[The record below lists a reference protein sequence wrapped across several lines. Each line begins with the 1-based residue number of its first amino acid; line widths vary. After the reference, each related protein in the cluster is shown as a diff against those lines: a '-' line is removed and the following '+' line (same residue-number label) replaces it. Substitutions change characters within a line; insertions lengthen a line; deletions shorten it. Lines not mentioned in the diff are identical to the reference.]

1 MMTQFKE
8 REMELSFRARQIYE
22 SVLNEMQEAEEIEG
36 VEGQDYINLM
46 ASIAQEASKRIE
58 NFMLWHNEQL
68 RNGGVE

>member
-1 MMTQFKE
+1 
-8 REMELSFRARQIYE
+8 MELSFRARQIYE
-22 SVLNEMQEAEEIEG
+22 GVLNEMQEAEEIEG

-68 RNGGVE
+68 RNGEVE

>member
-1 MMTQFKE
+1 
-8 REMELSFRARQIYE
+8 MELSFRAKQIYQ

-68 RNGGVE
+68 RNGEVE

>member
-1 MMTQFKE
+1 
-8 REMELSFRARQIYE
+8 MELSVRARHIYE
-22 SVLNEMQEAEEIEG
+22 SVVNEMQEAEEIEG

-58 NFMLWHNEQL
+58 NFLLWHNEQL